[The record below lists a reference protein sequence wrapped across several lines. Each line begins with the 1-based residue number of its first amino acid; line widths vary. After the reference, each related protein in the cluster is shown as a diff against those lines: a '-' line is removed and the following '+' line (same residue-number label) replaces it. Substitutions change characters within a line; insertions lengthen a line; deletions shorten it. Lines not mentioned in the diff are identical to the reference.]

1 MRKLITVAL
10 SCLLLVAC
18 NNTFENETETSSLT
32 SSESVTEIS
41 VEETESE
48 TELLETTVSTEINEE
63 ILDTGTTVVEE
74 TDIEEFVGF
83 VVTQGKD
90 LPDNAVV
97 YEYDS
102 DDIPEIADFTMDLD
116 SIENLGKYER
126 ERILTARLEIKAML
140 ECAITGGTP
149 VIKRNGYD
157 MPMRKLENIRIDS
170 YKIIGESYNGD
181 TEEYK
186 VTVMLDVTESSVEEI
201 DVAKSWYDFIN
212 VLREDRAYMP
222 LRHKGDY
229 DYDESR
235 VLPSFGR
242 EGENRAVSFCNDFT
256 AYFSDMFAGDDVT
269 DFSAP
274 DISKAPDLIFCSLF
288 TARNY
293 YPGTDFEMSYDI
305 FDAALSEM
313 FGFSADVTEIK
324 KTNCYNAEKDTVSIP
339 GRGSSWLCGYLADKS
354 YDEENKTHTITID
367 YYEDEFYLVKSQT
380 YRYTVRENENG
391 SLTMLRMERLFKS
404 DRGILGGC
412 V

>member
-1 MRKLITVAL
+1 MRKPIIVLL
-10 SCLLLVAC
+10 SCLLLAGC
-18 NNTFENETETSSLT
+18 GSTAENAAEISVSTA
-32 SSESVTEIS
+32 SESITEAS
-41 VEETESE
+41 VEETVSE
-48 TELLETTVSTEINEE
+48 TELSEITTVSTEINEE
-63 ILDTGTTVVEE
+63 ILDTGTTV
-74 TDIEEFVGF
+74 IEEDDEAVEFIG

-90 LPDNAVV
+90 YPENAVI
-97 YEYDS
+97 YEFES
-102 DDIPEIADFTMDLD
+102 NNIPELSDFILDLD
-116 SIENLGKYER
+116 SIENLGKYEM

-140 ECAITGGTP
+140 ECAITGETP

-229 DYDESR
+229 DESR

-242 EGENRAVSFCNDFT
+242 EGENRVVSFCNDFT
-256 AYFSDMFAGDDVT
+256 AYFSDMYAGDDVT
-269 DFSAP
+269 DFSSP

-305 FDAALSEM
+305 FDTALSEM
-313 FGFSADVTEIK
+313 FGFSADAVEIK
-324 KTNCYNAEKDTVSIP
+324 KSNCYNAEKDTVSIP
-339 GRGSSWLCGYLADKS
+339 GRGSSWLCGYLAEKS
-354 YDEENKTHTITID
+354 YDEETKTHIITID

>member
-1 MRKLITVAL
+1 MITAL
-10 SCLLLVAC
+10 SCLLLVGC
-18 NNTFENETETSSLT
+18 NDSVEGVTETYFT
-32 SSESVTEIS
+32 
-41 VEETESE
+41 TESE
-48 TELLETTVSTEINEE
+48 TAAVTSFTETELSETTTVSTEINEE
-63 ILDTGTTVVEE
+63 ILDTGTTV
-74 TDIEEFVGF
+74 IEADDEAAEFIGV

-90 LPDNAVV
+90 YPENAVV

-102 DDIPEIADFTMDLD
+102 NNIPELSDFILDLD
-116 SIENLGKYER
+116 SIENLGKYEK

-140 ECAITGGTP
+140 ECAITGETP

-157 MPMRKLENIRIDS
+157 MPIRKLENIRIDS

-181 TEEYK
+181 TEDYE

-201 DVAKSWYDFIN
+201 DVAKSWYVFSN

-256 AYFSDMFAGDDVT
+256 AYFSDMYAGDDVT
-269 DFSAP
+269 DFSFP

-313 FGFSADVTEIK
+313 FGFSADVINIK
-324 KTNCYNAEKDTVSIP
+324 ETNCYNAEKDTVSIP

-354 YDEENKTHTITID
+354 YDEETKTHIITID